1 MGVTEPTASLT
12 SPEYTIESTVS
23 KTLAATTTTTL
34 IASATTT
41 AQHSS
46 IAENTTSSPKHTEP
60 THSETL
66 TPSTT
71 DASSAVDSSTT
82 AHDTTTAAATS
93 PPAETTTT
101 TTTTLTTIATSA
113 PPSTTTTVPETTTT
127 TTTVPTTTD
136 TTTIE
141 TTTIATTTTST
152 TTTTTTTTTSSPIV
166 SPFTSHHPI
175 RTSVSVSKPDTTTEA
190 VPTSSSDAALKPSDS
205 SSEGGTNK
213 TGITIGVAIGSVVV
227 AAGIGVWIF
236 RKWKLSPSR
245 QFKTKI
251 RSSVGGSIVP
261 NRADDNPDDYEMYS
275 DIFRPAVHDSGFPGV
290 VAASS
295 MAGSSPQMQHVH
307 YEQQPYDDH
316 EQQMTP
322 SQQQHVSLSAT
333 STVPDYGQ
341 YRQQGQ
347 ERWVDDGYGY
357 DAVVNEAIIGSSGG
371 PYYPP
376 TYASQDNGGPNDHFL
391 RELRELSNTY
401 NSTVGGAKQ
410 TVGNALGNEHLAGTG
425 AQQKAQAEAK
435 QSAQNAQT
443 HAEGFGDNVKGA
455 AQKAVGGATND
466 HSMEARGHGN
476 SALGDVKR
484 NV

>member
-1 MGVTEPTASLT
+1 MGVTEPTACQLRSRF
-12 SPEYTIESTVS
+12 
-23 KTLAATTTTTL
+23 KHH
-34 IASATTT
+34 SAR
-41 AQHSS
+41 HNDSGS
-46 IAENTTSSPKHTEP
+46 NITSSGNYHYDDNNIDYNSNICPSKYNYDRARDHYDHYHRPYHYGHHYDRDNDYCHYHYLHHDYYHHDYYEFADR
-60 THSETL
+60 L
-66 TPSTT
+66 TF
-71 DASSAVDSSTT
+71 
-82 AHDTTTAAATS
+82 H
-93 PPAETTTT
+93 
-101 TTTTLTTIATSA
+101 LA
-113 PPSTTTTVPETTTT
+113 PPDQNVR
-127 TTTVPTTTD
+127 
-136 TTTIE
+136 
-141 TTTIATTTTST
+141 
-152 TTTTTTTTTSSPIV
+152 
-166 SPFTSHHPI
+166 F
-175 RTSVSVSKPDTTTEA
+175 
-190 VPTSSSDAALKPSDS
+190 
-205 SSEGGTNK
+205 G
-213 TGITIGVAIGSVVV
+213 
-227 AAGIGVWIF
+227 
-236 RKWKLSPSR
+236 PSR

-455 AQKAVGGATND
+455 AQKAVGGVTND